1 MSFTITFPVDIGT
14 FVITDTSVDL
24 NNPNN
29 LKGNL
34 GSISCYQ
41 CVDDKED
48 DFIVIRRI
56 QYGKQHK
63 WMMCLPEN
71 YRVSELGESIF
82 FTKEEAEKYQI
93 QQLYK
98 YSKKQRDRV
107 IEKKIKERN
116 TELEELYRLL
126 KKYPTP
132 ELRHLI
138 KDSCQLCS
146 HRDENSTY
154 YEIPVYLCRVCNEH
168 NMFDYDFD
176 RLRELFGE

>member
-1 MSFTITFPVDIGT
+1 MLSDYLSKNGISNMEELIGREV
-14 FVITDTSVDL
+14 FLIL
-24 NNPNN
+24 PRQGIKN
-29 LKGNL
+29 
-34 GSISCYQ
+34 YA
-41 CVDDKED
+41 
-48 DFIVIRRI
+48 IRRI

-82 FTKEEAEKYQI
+82 FTKEEAERYQI

-126 KKYPTP
+126 KILVSYVLIGMKILPIMKYLYIYV
-132 ELRHLI
+132 EFAMSIICLI
-138 KDSCQLCS
+138 MTLID
-146 HRDENSTY
+146 
-154 YEIPVYLCRVCNEH
+154 
-168 NMFDYDFD
+168 
-176 RLRELFGE
+176 

>member
-1 MSFTITFPVDIGT
+1 MLSDYLSKNGISNMEELIGREV
-14 FVITDTSVDL
+14 FLIL
-24 NNPNN
+24 PRQGIKN
-29 LKGNL
+29 
-34 GSISCYQ
+34 YA
-41 CVDDKED
+41 
-48 DFIVIRRI
+48 IRRI
-56 QYGKQHK
+56 QYGKQRK

-132 ELRHLI
+132 ELRYLI

-146 HRDENSTY
+146 HRDEDSTY

-176 RLRELFGE
+176 KLRELFGE